1 MGISININKTL
12 DDLVTVKKVSIL
24 WFDLVLYVQESLT
37 SYHQEKVLTDQNERT
52 QMKIGNK
59 CTQIKNK

>member
-1 MGISININKTL
+1 MGINININETL

-52 QMKIGNK
+52 QMKIWE
-59 CTQIKNK
+59 

>member
-1 MGISININKTL
+1 MGINININKTL

-24 WFDLVLYVQESLT
+24 WFDLVLYVQESLA

-52 QMKIGNK
+52 QMKIWE
-59 CTQIKNK
+59 